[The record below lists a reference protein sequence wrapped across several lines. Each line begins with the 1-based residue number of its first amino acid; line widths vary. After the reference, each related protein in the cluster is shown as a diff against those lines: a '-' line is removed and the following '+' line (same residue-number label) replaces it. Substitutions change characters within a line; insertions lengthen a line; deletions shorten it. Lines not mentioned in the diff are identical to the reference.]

1 MLSEICA
8 EIKNYFCKDSDV
20 IIGNFSIVDGSITP
34 SVGLES
40 GQYFRIV
47 GSIFNDGVHAYSD
60 ILKDESKFH
69 GAIWKMRVPQDLI
82 NLASDIEAW
91 QNKNGAIDS
100 QAMSP
105 YTSESFG
112 GYSYSK
118 NTGRSGNG
126 GGGACWQDTFASRL
140 DRYRKIRVI

>member
-8 EIKNYFCKDSDV
+8 EIKNYFCKDDDI
-20 IIGNFSIVDGSITP
+20 IIGDFSIVDGNVIP
-34 SVGLES
+34 SVGLEL

-47 GSIFNDGVHAYSD
+47 GSIFNDGVHYCSD
-60 ILKDESKFH
+60 ILKDEPKFH
-69 GAIWKMRVPQDLI
+69 GAIWKMRIPEDLVG
-82 NLASDIEAW
+82 LASEIEAW
-91 QNKNGAIDS
+91 QNKNGAIDG

-126 GGGACWQDTFASRL
+126 AGGSCWQDAFASRL
-140 DRYRKIRVI
+140 DRYRKIRVL